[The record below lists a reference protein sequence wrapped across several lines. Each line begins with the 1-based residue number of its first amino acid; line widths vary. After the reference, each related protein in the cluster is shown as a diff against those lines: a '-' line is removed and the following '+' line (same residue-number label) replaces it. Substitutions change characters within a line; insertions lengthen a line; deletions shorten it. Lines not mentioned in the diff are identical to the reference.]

1 MDKPKTPQLT
11 IDREF
16 RDLIRPLM
24 KDEYRYLESTLIS
37 EGCQEPIQMNKEVLP
52 KMWA

>member
-1 MDKPKTPQLT
+1 MMKEPVSMDKPKTPQLT

-24 KDEYRYLESTLIS
+24 KDEYRYLESTRLS
-37 EGCQEPIQMNKEVLP
+37 E
-52 KMWA
+52 